1 VRSEAGLRFS
11 RERRSHLTLS
21 PSPCAEP
28 SELVR
33 LEVGGSLFSTGWDSA
48 TFWDKGTEVSSL
60 SQDKGTTR
68 RAQNLATGWDR
79 TERDAGR
86 EGTGQEAGRDNH
98 YQVFCQN
105 PQQDAGRGG
114 TIKILFPMISC
125 FRTSFPV
132 LEFTFPGIE
141 QCFPVF
147 VLCIFGK

>member
-11 RERRSHLTLS
+11 RERRSHLTLSPSPCAEPSERRSHLTLS

-86 EGTGQEAGRDNH
+86 EGTGQEAGRD
-98 YQVFCQN
+98 
-105 PQQDAGRGG
+105 G
-114 TIKILFPMISC
+114 TITIRFSVKIRN
-125 FRTSFPV
+125 RTRDEAGQSKFDF
-132 LEFTFPGIE
+132 L
-141 QCFPVF
+141 
-147 VLCIFGK
+147 